1 MRRHECTRRVGLPN
15 ADLCVGGP
23 GFSLLEVV
31 IVVAIIAILAAIGI
45 PRMSRGAKGASDS
58 ALTGDLATLRN
69 AIDLYAAEHGGAF
82 PTAASVNT
90 QLTQYT
96 DVNGG
101 VNPAKTTTYI
111 YGPYMRSIPPLPVG
125 AKKGN
130 TAIAAE
136 DGNSV
141 GWIYTATDGT
151 IRANAVDAEV
161 DEAGKKYNAY

>member
-1 MRRHECTRRVGLPN
+1 MKRYRCTRG
-15 ADLCVGGP
+15 

-69 AIDLYAAEHGGAF
+69 AIDLYAAEHTGAF
-82 PTAASVNT
+82 PTAADINT
-90 QLTQYT
+90 QLAQYT
-96 DVNGG
+96 TISGG
-101 VNPAKTTTYI
+101 VNATKDTTHI

-130 TAIAAE
+130 TVIAAA
-136 DGNSV
+136 DGNGV

-151 IRANAVDAEV
+151 IKANNADAEV
-161 DEAGKKYNAY
+161 DEAGKKYNTY

>member
-1 MRRHECTRRVGLPN
+1 MRRHRCTRR
-15 ADLCVGGP
+15 

-69 AIDLYAAEHGGAF
+69 AVDLYAAEHTGAF
-82 PTAASVNT
+82 PTTADINT

-96 DVNGG
+96 NINGTVN
-101 VNPAKTTTYI
+101 ATKDTTHI
-111 YGPYMRSIPPLPVG
+111 YGPYMRSIPPLPIG

-130 TAIAAE
+130 AKIADANGP
-136 DGNSV
+136 DV
-141 GWIYTATDGT
+141 GWIYTSTDGT
-151 IRANAVDAEV
+151 IKANAADAEV